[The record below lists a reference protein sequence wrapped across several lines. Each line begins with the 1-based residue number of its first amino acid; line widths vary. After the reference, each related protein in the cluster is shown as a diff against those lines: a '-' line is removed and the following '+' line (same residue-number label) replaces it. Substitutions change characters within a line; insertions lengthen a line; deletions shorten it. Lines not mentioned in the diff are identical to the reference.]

1 MRTKRQV
8 TQTLVSSCAAKL
20 ETGEQAMRGIGWWM
34 GLAILMTALVGTTVE
49 TFNFEEPEWVEAM
62 RKIHWRFSGQKGT
75 FAQFGDSITVTMAFW
90 APLPYARKNAPPEME
105 RAFKIVNSYMRPE
118 CWRWKGP
125 EFGNDGG
132 KTVKWALENVD
143 NWLKRLNPEV
153 ALIMFGTND
162 LTHVSVDEYRAQL
175 KALVQKCLD
184 NGTVVILSTIPP
196 RSGFVE
202 KSAAFAEAARQVA
215 AELKVPL
222 IDYHAEILKRRPHDW
237 DGSSEK
243 FSGFEGYD
251 VPTLISRDGVH
262 PSHPTKYRDDYSEEA
277 LRCNGYSLRNYLVLL
292 KYAEVIEKVL
302 LANEGELRGTLKP
315 SDLAFQNWM
324 PKAPP
329 LPPPK
334 GKVIRVTSVSELFEA
349 VEKAEPNTTI
359 LLADGHYHLPRRLE
373 IRKDGITLRSESGNR
388 ERVILDGGKHQL
400 GELLAVTGCSD
411 VTIADL
417 TVQNVRWNGIKLDTD
432 TGVHR
437 VTIYNCIIR
446 NVWQRGVKGVRVPPN
461 IPRPTGCRIQY
472 CVFVNDRAKT
482 FEDDPTD
489 NPQTFNGNYIGGIDV
504 MFARGWV
511 ISDNVFVGIQGRTR
525 EGRGA
530 IFLWHDSRDCIVE
543 RNIIIDCDVGIA
555 LGNSWKPPDIEIHC
569 TRIIVRNNFIVRCPE
584 SGIVADY
591 TRDCLIAHNTIHDPT
606 NKLGRLIRLV
616 HDNEGLRVVNNLL
629 SGPPIKNESSSKMVL
644 LNNLIVPDYSHAF
657 VDATR
662 GNLRLTASAVDA
674 IDKAMPLAEVKDD
687 IDGKPRGSKPDIGA
701 HEFR

>member
-1 MRTKRQV
+1 MGEVWRWI
-8 TQTLVSSCAAKL
+8 KL
-20 ETGEQAMRGIGWWM
+20 MV
-34 GLAILMTALVGTTVE
+34 LVGALFALTGQIGTCG
-49 TFNFEEPEWVEAM
+49 EPEWVEAM
-62 RKIHWRFSGQKGT
+62 RRVHQKFSGQKGT

-105 RAFKIVNSYMRPE
+105 RAFQIVNTYMRPE

-125 EFGNDGG
+125 EFGNEGG
-132 KTVKWALENVD
+132 KTVKWALEHVD
-143 NWLKRLNPEV
+143 EWLKRLNPEV
-153 ALIMFGTND
+153 VIIMFGTND

-175 KALVQKCLD
+175 KSLVQKCLD
-184 NGTVVILSTIPP
+184 NGTIVILSTIPP

-202 KSAAFAEAARQVA
+202 KSAAFAEVARQVA

-222 IDYHAEILKRRPHDW
+222 VDYHAEILKRRPHDW

-243 FSGFEGYD
+243 FKGYEGYD

-262 PSHPTKYRDDYSEEA
+262 PSHPAKYRDDYSEEA

-302 LANEGELRGTLKP
+302 MAKDKGSGESMKP
-315 SDLAFQNWM
+315 SDLAFQDWL

-329 LPPPK
+329 LPAPK
-334 GKVIRVTSVSELFEA
+334 GEVLRVSSVSELFEA
-349 VEKAEPNTTI
+349 IEKAKPGATI
-359 LLADGHYHLPRRLE
+359 LVADGHYFLPRRLE
-373 IRKDGITLRSESGNR
+373 IRKDGLTLRGESGR
-388 ERVILDGGKHQL
+388 PEKVILDGGKHQL
-400 GELLAVTGCSD
+400 GELIAVTGCSD
-411 VTIADL
+411 VTIAHL

-461 IPRPTGCRIQY
+461 VPRPAGCKVQF
-472 CVFVNDRAKT
+472 CVFVNDRPKT

-504 MFARGWV
+504 MFAQGWV

-530 IFLWHDSRDCIVE
+530 IFLWHDSRDCVIE

-555 LGNSWKPPDIEIHC
+555 LGNSWKPPDIDVHC
-569 TRIIVRNNFIVRCPE
+569 TRVIVRNNFIVRCPE

-591 TRDCLIAHNTIHDPT
+591 TRDCLIAHNTIHDPA

-629 SGPPIKNESSSKMVL
+629 SGPPIKNESPSKVLL
-644 LNNLIVPDYSHAF
+644 LNNLVVPDYSFAF
-657 VDATR
+657 VDAR
-662 GNLRLTASAVDA
+662 SGNLRLTAKAVEA
-674 IDKAMPLAEVKDD
+674 IDKAIPLPEVASD
-687 IDGKPRGSKPDIGA
+687 IDGKPRGPKPDIGA
-701 HEFR
+701 HER

>member
-1 MRTKRQV
+1 MGDLRCWVCLMVLTGALLGSSV
-8 TQTLVSSCAAKL
+8 QTVRN
-20 ETGEQAMRGIGWWM
+20 GE
-34 GLAILMTALVGTTVE
+34 
-49 TFNFEEPEWVEAM
+49 PDWVEAM
-62 RKIHWRFSGQKGT
+62 RQVHRKFSGQKGT

-90 APLPYARKNAPPEME
+90 TPLPHARKNAPPEME

-132 KTVKWALENVD
+132 KTVKWALDHVD
-143 NWLKRLNPEV
+143 EWLRKLNPETV
-153 ALIMFGTND
+153 LIMFGTND
-162 LTHVSVDEYRAQL
+162 LTHVSVDEYRSQL
-175 KALVQKCLD
+175 KALVQKCLE

-202 KSAAFAEAARQVA
+202 KSAAFAQAARQVA

-222 IDYHAEILKRRPHDW
+222 VDYHAEILKRRPNDW

-243 FSGFEGYD
+243 FKDYEGYD

-262 PSHPTKYRDDYSEEA
+262 PSHPAKYRNDYSEEA

-292 KYAEVIEKVL
+292 KYSEVVEKVL
-302 LANEGELRGTLKP
+302 LPQQHGTVNGLSP
-315 SDLAFQNWM
+315 LELAFQDWM

-334 GKVIRVTSVSELFEA
+334 GEVIRVASVDELFEA
-349 VEKAEPNTTI
+349 VQKARSGTTI
-359 LLADGHYHLPRRLE
+359 LIAEGHYHLPRRLE
-373 IRKDGITLRSESGNR
+373 IRRDKIILRGESGKR
-388 ERVILDGGKHQL
+388 EKVILDGGRHQL
-400 GELLAVTGCSD
+400 GELLAITGCSD

-417 TVQNVRWNGIKLDTD
+417 TIQNVRWNGIKLDTD

-437 VTIYNCIIR
+437 VTIYNCIIH

-461 IPRPTGCRIQY
+461 VPRPTGCKILY
-472 CVFVNDRAKT
+472 CAFINDRPKN
-482 FEDDPTD
+482 FGDDPSD

-504 MFARGWV
+504 MFAQGWV

-530 IFLWHDSRDCIVE
+530 IFLWHDSRDCVIE
-543 RNIIIDCDVGIA
+543 RNIVIDCDVGIA
-555 LGNSWKPPDIEIHC
+555 LGNSWKPPDIDVHC
-569 TRIIVRNNFIVRCPE
+569 TRVVVRNNFIVRCPE

-591 TRDCLIAHNTIHDPT
+591 TKDCLVAHNTIHDPT

-616 HDNEGLRVVNNLL
+616 HENEGLRVINNLL
-629 SGPPIKNESSSKMVL
+629 SGPPIKNESTSRVLL
-644 LNNLIVPDYSHAF
+644 LNNLVVPDYSAAF
-657 VDATR
+657 VDALR
-662 GNLRLTASAVDA
+662 GNLRLRPNAVEA
-674 IDKAMPLAEVKDD
+674 IDKAEPLPEVKDD
-687 IDGKPRGSKPDIGA
+687 IDKKPRGQKPDIGA
-701 HEFR
+701 HELR

>member
-1 MRTKRQV
+1 MGKGAGC
-8 TQTLVSSCAAKL
+8 L
-20 ETGEQAMRGIGWWM
+20 
-34 GLAILMTALVGTTVE
+34 GLAILLGVLVGLGGWIGADNE
-49 TFNFEEPEWVEAM
+49 LEWVEAM
-62 RKIHWRFSGQKGT
+62 RRVHQKFSGQKGT

-105 RAFKIVNSYMRPE
+105 RAFQIVNTYMRPE

-125 EFGNDGG
+125 EFGNEGG
-132 KTVKWALENVD
+132 KTVKWALEHVD
-143 NWLKRLNPEV
+143 EWLKRLNPEV
-153 ALIMFGTND
+153 VIIMFGTND

-175 KALVQKCLD
+175 KSLVQKCLD
-184 NGTVVILSTIPP
+184 NGTIVILSTIPP

-215 AELKVPL
+215 TELKVPL
-222 IDYHAEILKRRPHDW
+222 VDYHAEILKRRPDDW

-243 FSGFEGYD
+243 FKGYEGYD

-262 PSHPTKYRDDYSEEA
+262 PSHPAKYRDDYSEEA

-302 LANEGELRGTLKP
+302 MAKGKGSHESMKP
-315 SDLAFQNWM
+315 SDLAFQDWL

-329 LPPPK
+329 LPTPK
-334 GKVIRVTSVSELFEA
+334 GEVLRVSSVSELFEA
-349 VEKAEPNTTI
+349 IEKAKPGATI
-359 LLADGHYHLPRRLE
+359 LVADGHYFLPRRLE
-373 IRKDGITLRSESGNR
+373 IRKDGLTLRGESGR
-388 ERVILDGGKHQL
+388 PEKVILDGGKHQL
-400 GELLAVTGCSD
+400 GELIAVTGCSD
-411 VTIADL
+411 VTIAHL

-461 IPRPTGCRIQY
+461 VPRPTGCKVQF
-472 CVFVNDRAKT
+472 CVFVNDRSKT

-504 MFARGWV
+504 MFAQGWV

-555 LGNSWKPPDIEIHC
+555 LGNSWKPPDIDVHC
-569 TRIIVRNNFIVRCPE
+569 TRVIVRNNFIVRCPE

-591 TRDCLIAHNTIHDPT
+591 TRDCLIAHNTIHDPA

-629 SGPPIKNESSSKMVL
+629 SGPPIKNESPSKVLL
-644 LNNLIVPDYSHAF
+644 LNNLVVPDYSFAF
-657 VDATR
+657 VDAR
-662 GNLRLTASAVDA
+662 SGNLRLTAKAVEA
-674 IDKAMPLAEVKDD
+674 IDKAIPLPEVASD
-687 IDGKPRGSKPDIGA
+687 IDGKPRGPKPDIGA

>member
-1 MRTKRQV
+1 MGKG
-8 TQTLVSSCAAKL
+8 A
-20 ETGEQAMRGIGWWM
+20 GWL
-34 GLAILMTALVGTTVE
+34 GLAILLGVLVGLGGWIGADNE
-49 TFNFEEPEWVEAM
+49 LEWVEAM
-62 RKIHWRFSGQKGT
+62 RRVHQKFSGQKGT

-90 APLPYARKNAPPEME
+90 APLPYTRKNAPPEME
-105 RAFKIVNSYMRPE
+105 RAFQIVNTYMRPE

-125 EFGNDGG
+125 EFGNEGG
-132 KTVKWALENVD
+132 KTVKWALEHVD
-143 NWLKRLNPEV
+143 EWLKRLNPEV
-153 ALIMFGTND
+153 VIIMFGTND

-175 KALVQKCLD
+175 KSLVQKCLD
-184 NGTVVILSTIPP
+184 NGTIVILSTIPP

-215 AELKVPL
+215 TELKVPL
-222 IDYHAEILKRRPHDW
+222 VDYHAEILKRRPDDW

-243 FSGFEGYD
+243 FKGYEGYD

-262 PSHPTKYRDDYSEEA
+262 PSHPAKYRDDYSEEA

-302 LANEGELRGTLKP
+302 MAKDKRSHESMNLP
-315 SDLAFQNWM
+315 DLAFQDWL

-329 LPPPK
+329 LPTPK
-334 GKVIRVTSVSELFEA
+334 GEVLRVSSVSELFEA
-349 VEKAEPNTTI
+349 IEKAKPGATI
-359 LLADGHYHLPRRLE
+359 LVADGHYFLPRRLE
-373 IRKDGITLRSESGNR
+373 IRKDGLTLRGESGR
-388 ERVILDGGKHQL
+388 PEKVILDGGKHQL
-400 GELLAVTGCSD
+400 GELIAVTGCSD
-411 VTIADL
+411 VTIAHL

-461 IPRPTGCRIQY
+461 VPRPTGCKVQF
-472 CVFVNDRAKT
+472 CVFVNDRPKT

-504 MFARGWV
+504 MFAQGWV

-555 LGNSWKPPDIEIHC
+555 LGNSWKPPDIDVHC
-569 TRIIVRNNFIVRCPE
+569 TRVIVRNNFIVRCPE

-591 TRDCLIAHNTIHDPT
+591 TRDCLIAHNTIHDPA

-629 SGPPIKNESSSKMVL
+629 SGPPIKNESPSKVLL
-644 LNNLIVPDYSHAF
+644 LNNLVVPDYSFAF
-657 VDATR
+657 VDAR
-662 GNLRLTASAVDA
+662 SGNLRLTAKAVEA
-674 IDKAMPLAEVKDD
+674 IDKAIPLPEVASD
-687 IDGKPRGSKPDIGA
+687 IDGKPRGPKPDIGA

>member
-1 MRTKRQV
+1 MGKGAGR
-8 TQTLVSSCAAKL
+8 L
-20 ETGEQAMRGIGWWM
+20 
-34 GLAILMTALVGTTVE
+34 GLAILLGALVGLGGWIGADNE
-49 TFNFEEPEWVEAM
+49 LEWVEAM
-62 RKIHWRFSGQKGT
+62 RRVHQKFSGQKGT

-105 RAFKIVNSYMRPE
+105 RAFQIVNTYMRPE

-125 EFGNDGG
+125 EFGNEGG
-132 KTVKWALENVD
+132 KTVKWALEHVD
-143 NWLKRLNPEV
+143 EWLKRLNPEV
-153 ALIMFGTND
+153 VIIMFGTND

-175 KALVQKCLD
+175 KSLVQKCLD
-184 NGTVVILSTIPP
+184 NGTIVILSTIPP

-215 AELKVPL
+215 TELKVPL
-222 IDYHAEILKRRPHDW
+222 VDYHAEILKRRPHDW

-243 FSGFEGYD
+243 FKGYEGYD

-262 PSHPTKYRDDYSEEA
+262 PSHPAKYRDDYSEEA

-302 LANEGELRGTLKP
+302 MAKDKGSGESMKP
-315 SDLAFQNWM
+315 SDLAFQDWL

-329 LPPPK
+329 LPAPK
-334 GKVIRVTSVSELFEA
+334 GEVLRVSSVSELFEA
-349 VEKAEPNTTI
+349 IEKAKPGATI
-359 LLADGHYHLPRRLE
+359 LVADGHYFLPRRLE
-373 IRKDGITLRSESGNR
+373 IRKDGLTLRGESGR
-388 ERVILDGGKHQL
+388 PEKVILDGGKHQL
-400 GELLAVTGCSD
+400 GELIAVTGCSD
-411 VTIADL
+411 VTIAHL

-461 IPRPTGCRIQY
+461 VPRPTGCKVQF
-472 CVFVNDRAKT
+472 CVFVNDRPKT

-504 MFARGWV
+504 MFAQGWV

-555 LGNSWKPPDIEIHC
+555 LGNSWKPPDIDVHC
-569 TRIIVRNNFIVRCPE
+569 TRVIVRNNFIVRCPE

-591 TRDCLIAHNTIHDPT
+591 TRDCLIAHNTIHDPA

-629 SGPPIKNESSSKMVL
+629 SGPPIKNESPSKVLL
-644 LNNLIVPDYSHAF
+644 LNNLVVPDYSFAF
-657 VDATR
+657 VDAR
-662 GNLRLTASAVDA
+662 SGNLRLTAKAVEA
-674 IDKAMPLAEVKDD
+674 IDKAIPLPEVASD
-687 IDGKPRGSKPDIGA
+687 IDGKPRGPKPDIGA

>member
-1 MRTKRQV
+1 MGKG
-8 TQTLVSSCAAKL
+8 A
-20 ETGEQAMRGIGWWM
+20 GWL
-34 GLAILMTALVGTTVE
+34 GLAILLGALVGLGGWIGADNE
-49 TFNFEEPEWVEAM
+49 LEWVEAM
-62 RKIHWRFSGQKGT
+62 RRVHQKFSGQKGT

-105 RAFKIVNSYMRPE
+105 RAFQIVNTYMRPE

-125 EFGNDGG
+125 EFGNEGG
-132 KTVKWALENVD
+132 KTVKWALEHVD
-143 NWLKRLNPEV
+143 EWLKRLNPEV
-153 ALIMFGTND
+153 VIIMFGTND

-175 KALVQKCLD
+175 KSLVQKCLD
-184 NGTVVILSTIPP
+184 NGTIVILSTIPP

-202 KSAAFAEAARQVA
+202 KSAAFAEVARQVA
-215 AELKVPL
+215 TELKVPL
-222 IDYHAEILKRRPHDW
+222 VDYHAEILKRRPDDW

-243 FSGFEGYD
+243 FKGYEGYD

-262 PSHPTKYRDDYSEEA
+262 PSHPAKYRDDYSEEA

-302 LANEGELRGTLKP
+302 MAKDKGSGESMKP
-315 SDLAFQNWM
+315 SDLAFRDWL
-324 PKAPP
+324 PKALP
-329 LPPPK
+329 LPAPK
-334 GKVIRVTSVSELFEA
+334 GEVLRVSSVSELFEA
-349 VEKAEPNTTI
+349 IEKAKPGATI
-359 LLADGHYHLPRRLE
+359 LVADGHYFLPRRLE
-373 IRKDGITLRSESGNR
+373 IRKDGLTLRGESGR
-388 ERVILDGGKHQL
+388 PEKVILDGGKHQL
-400 GELLAVTGCSD
+400 GELIAVTGCSD
-411 VTIADL
+411 VTIAHL

-461 IPRPTGCRIQY
+461 VPRPTGCKVQF
-472 CVFVNDRAKT
+472 CVFVNDRPKT

-504 MFARGWV
+504 MFAQGWV

-555 LGNSWKPPDIEIHC
+555 LGNSWKPPDIDVHC
-569 TRIIVRNNFIVRCPE
+569 TRVIVRNNFIVRCPE

-591 TRDCLIAHNTIHDPT
+591 TRDCLIAHNTIHDPA

-629 SGPPIKNESSSKMVL
+629 SGPPIKNESPSKVLL
-644 LNNLIVPDYSHAF
+644 LNNLVVPDYSFAF
-657 VDATR
+657 VDAR
-662 GNLRLTASAVDA
+662 SGNLRLTAKAVEA
-674 IDKAMPLAEVKDD
+674 IDKAIPLPEVASD
-687 IDGKPRGSKPDIGA
+687 IDGKPRGPKPDIGA

>member
-1 MRTKRQV
+1 MGKG
-8 TQTLVSSCAAKL
+8 A
-20 ETGEQAMRGIGWWM
+20 GWL
-34 GLAILMTALVGTTVE
+34 GLAILLGVLVGLGGWIGADNE
-49 TFNFEEPEWVEAM
+49 LEWVEAM
-62 RKIHWRFSGQKGT
+62 RRVHQKFSGQKGT

-90 APLPYARKNAPPEME
+90 APLPYTRKNAPPEME
-105 RAFKIVNSYMRPE
+105 RAFQIVNTYMRPE

-125 EFGNDGG
+125 EFGNEGG
-132 KTVKWALENVD
+132 KTVKWALEHVD
-143 NWLKRLNPEV
+143 EWLKRLNPEV
-153 ALIMFGTND
+153 VIIMFGTND

-175 KALVQKCLD
+175 KSLVQKCLD
-184 NGTVVILSTIPP
+184 NRTIVILSTIPP
-196 RSGFVE
+196 RSGFFE

-215 AELKVPL
+215 TELKVPL
-222 IDYHAEILKRRPHDW
+222 VDYHAEILKRRPDDW

-243 FSGFEGYD
+243 FKGYEGYD

-262 PSHPTKYRDDYSEEA
+262 PSHPAKYRDDYSEEA

-302 LANEGELRGTLKP
+302 MAKDKGSGESIKP
-315 SDLAFQNWM
+315 SDLAFQDWL

-329 LPPPK
+329 LPTPK
-334 GKVIRVTSVSELFEA
+334 GEVLRVSSVSELFEA
-349 VEKAEPNTTI
+349 IEKAKPGATI
-359 LLADGHYHLPRRLE
+359 LVADGHYFLPRRLE
-373 IRKDGITLRSESGNR
+373 IRKDGLTLRGESGR
-388 ERVILDGGKHQL
+388 PEKVILDGGKHQL
-400 GELLAVTGCSD
+400 GELIAVTGCSD
-411 VTIADL
+411 VTIAHL

-446 NVWQRGVKGVRVPPN
+446 NVWQRGGKGVRVPPN
-461 IPRPTGCRIQY
+461 VPRPTGCKVQF
-472 CVFVNDRAKT
+472 CVFVNDRPKT

-504 MFARGWV
+504 MFAQGWV

-530 IFLWHDSRDCIVE
+530 IFLWHDSRECIVE

-555 LGNSWKPPDIEIHC
+555 LGNSWKPPDIDVHC
-569 TRIIVRNNFIVRCPE
+569 TRVIVRNNFIVRCPE

-591 TRDCLIAHNTIHDPT
+591 TRDCLIAHNTIHDPA

-629 SGPPIKNESSSKMVL
+629 SGPPIKNESPSKVLL
-644 LNNLIVPDYSHAF
+644 LNNLVVPDYSFAF
-657 VDATR
+657 VDAR
-662 GNLRLTASAVDA
+662 SGNLRLTARAVEA
-674 IDKAMPLAEVKDD
+674 IDKAIPLPEVASD

>member
-1 MRTKRQV
+1 MGKSARRLGSAILLA
-8 TQTLVSSCAAKL
+8 TLVGL
-20 ETGEQAMRGIGWWM
+20 GNGIG
-34 GLAILMTALVGTTVE
+34 A
-49 TFNFEEPEWVEAM
+49 NDEPEWVEAM
-62 RKIHWRFSGQKGT
+62 RKVHRKFLGQKGT

-90 APLPYARKNAPPEME
+90 APLPHARKNAPPEME
-105 RAFKIVNSYMRPE
+105 RAFQIVNAYMRPE

-125 EFGNDGG
+125 EFGNEGG
-132 KTVKWALENVD
+132 KTVKWALEHVD
-143 NWLKRLNPEV
+143 EWLKRLNPEV
-153 ALIMFGTND
+153 VIIMFGTND
-162 LTHVSVDEYRAQL
+162 LTHVSVDEYRSQL
-175 KALVQKCLD
+175 KSLVQKCLG
-184 NGTVVILSTIPP
+184 NGTIVILSTIPP

-215 AELKVPL
+215 TELKVPL
-222 IDYHAEILKRRPHDW
+222 VDYYAEILKRRPDDW

-243 FSGFEGYD
+243 FKGYEGYD

-262 PSHPTKYRDDYSEEA
+262 PSHPKKYRDDYSEEA

-302 LANEGELRGTLKP
+302 MAKDKRSDESMKP
-315 SDLAFQNWM
+315 SDLAFQDWL

-329 LPPPK
+329 LPAPK
-334 GKVIRVTSVSELFEA
+334 GEIIRVSSVSELFEA
-349 VEKAEPNTTI
+349 VEKAKPGATI
-359 LLADGHYHLPRRLE
+359 LIADGHYFLPRRLE
-373 IRKDGITLRSESGNR
+373 IRKDGLTLRGESGR
-388 ERVILDGGKHQL
+388 PEKVILDGGKHQL
-400 GELLAVTGCSD
+400 GELIAVTGCSD
-411 VTIADL
+411 VTIAHL

-461 IPRPTGCRIQY
+461 VPRPTGCKVQFCI
-472 CVFVNDRAKT
+472 FVNDRPKT

-504 MFARGWV
+504 MFAQGWV
-511 ISDNVFVGIQGRTR
+511 ISDNVFVGIQGRTH

-555 LGNSWKPPDIEIHC
+555 LGNSWKPPDIDVHC

-591 TRDCLIAHNTIHDPT
+591 TRDCLIAHNTIHDPA

-629 SGPPIKNESSSKMVL
+629 SGPPIKNESPSKMLL
-644 LNNLIVPDYSHAF
+644 LNNLAVPDYSFAF
-657 VDATR
+657 ADAKS
-662 GNLRLTASAVDA
+662 GNLRLTAKAVEA
-674 IDKAMPLAEVKDD
+674 IDKAIPLPEVTSD
-687 IDGKPRGSKPDIGA
+687 IDGKPRGPKPDIGA

>member
-1 MRTKRQV
+1 MGEIWRWSGLVILSGVLLVLTG
-8 TQTLVSSCAAKL
+8 QT
-20 ETGEQAMRGIGWWM
+20 
-34 GLAILMTALVGTTVE
+34 GTH
-49 TFNFEEPEWVEAM
+49 NEPEWVEEM
-62 RKIHWRFSGQKGT
+62 KKVHQKFSGQKGT

-90 APLPYARKNAPPEME
+90 APLPYARKNALPEMK
-105 RAFKIVNSYMRPE
+105 RAFQIVNAYMRPE
-118 CWRWKGP
+118 CWKWKGP
-125 EFGNDGG
+125 EFGNEGG
-132 KTVKWALENVD
+132 KTVKWALEHVD
-143 NWLKRLNPEV
+143 EWLKRLNPEV
-153 ALIMFGTND
+153 ALVMFGTND

-175 KALVQKCLD
+175 KPLVQKCLD
-184 NGTVVILSTIPP
+184 NGTIVILSTIPP

-222 IDYHAEILKRRPHDW
+222 VDYHAEIIKRRPDDW

-243 FSGFEGYD
+243 FKGYEGYD

-262 PSHPTKYRDDYSEEA
+262 PSHPAKYRDDYSEEA
-277 LRCNGYSLRNYLVLL
+277 LRCNGYSLRNYLMLL

-302 LANEGELRGTLKP
+302 MAKDKRSHEPVKP
-315 SDLAFQNWM
+315 SDLAFQDWL

-329 LPPPK
+329 LPAPK
-334 GKVIRVTSVSELFEA
+334 GKVIRVSSVNELFEA
-349 VEKAEPNTTI
+349 VEKAKPGTTI
-359 LLADGHYHLPRRLE
+359 LVADGHYFLPRRLE
-373 IRKDGITLRSESGNR
+373 IRKDGLTLRGESGR
-388 ERVILDGGKHQL
+388 PEKVILDGGKHQL
-400 GELLAVTGCSD
+400 GELIAVASCSD
-411 VTIADL
+411 VTIAHL

-461 IPRPTGCRIQY
+461 VPRSTGCKVQFCI
-472 CVFVNDRAKT
+472 FVNDRPKT

-504 MFARGWV
+504 MFAQGWV

-555 LGNSWKPPDIEIHC
+555 LGNSWKPPDIDVHC
-569 TRIIVRNNFIVRCPE
+569 TRVIVRNNFIVRCPE

-629 SGPPIKNESSSKMVL
+629 SGPPIKNESPSKILL
-644 LNNLIVPDYSHAF
+644 LNNLVVPDYSFAF
-657 VDATR
+657 VDAKS
-662 GNLRLTASAVDA
+662 GNLHLTAKAVEA
-674 IDKAMPLAEVKDD
+674 IDKAVPLPEVTSD
-687 IDGKPRGSKPDIGA
+687 IDGKPRGQKPDIGA

>member
-1 MRTKRQV
+1 MF
-8 TQTLVSSCAAKL
+8 VSSLKAMPKL
-20 ETGEQAMRGIGWWM
+20 VAGEKVMDRVGRWM
-34 GLAILMTALVGTTVE
+34 GFAILIVAMAGSFAGVTKP
-49 TFNFEEPEWVEAM
+49 EEPEWVGAM
-62 RKIHWRFSGQKGT
+62 RKVHERFSGQKGT

-125 EFGNDGG
+125 DFGNEGG

-143 NWLKRLNPEV
+143 QWLKRLNPEV

-162 LTHVSVDEYRAQL
+162 LTHVSVEGYRRQL
-175 KALVQKCLD
+175 KLLVQKCLD

-215 AELKVPL
+215 KELKVPL
-222 IDYHAEILKRRPHDW
+222 VDYHAEILKRRPNDW
-237 DGSSEK
+237 DGSSDK
-243 FSGFEGYD
+243 FSGYEGYD

-302 LANEGELRGTLKP
+302 LAGRGAEGKEGSSLEPT
-315 SDLAFQNWM
+315 DLAFQDWL

-334 GKVIRVTSVSELFEA
+334 GKVIRVASVKELFEA

-359 LLADGHYHLPRRLE
+359 MVAEGHYHLPRRLE
-373 IRKDGITLRSESGNR
+373 IRKDGITLRGESGRR
-388 ERVILDGGKHQL
+388 ERVILDGGKHRL

-411 VTIADL
+411 VTVADL
-417 TVQNVRWNGIKLDTD
+417 TVQNIRWNGIKLDTD

-437 VTIYNCIIR
+437 VTIYNCIIH

-461 IPRPTGCRIQY
+461 VPRPTGCRIQY
-472 CVFVNDRAKT
+472 CVFFNDRPKT
-482 FEDDPTD
+482 FDDDPTD
-489 NPQTFNGNYIGGIDV
+489 NPQTFNGNYVGGIDV
-504 MFARGWV
+504 MFAQGWV

-569 TRIIVRNNFIVRCPE
+569 TRVIVRNNFITRCPE

-591 TRDCLIAHNTIHDPT
+591 TKDCLIAHNTIHDPK

-616 HDNEGLRVVNNLL
+616 HNNEGLKVINNLL
-629 SGPPIKNESSSKMVL
+629 SGPPIKNESPSHIIL
-644 LNNLIVPDYSHAF
+644 LNNLVVPDYSDAF
-657 VDATR
+657 ADALR
-662 GNLRLTASAVDA
+662 GNLHLTARATEA
-674 IDKAMPLAEVKDD
+674 IDKGVPLPEVTED
-687 IDGKPRGSKPDIGA
+687 IDRKPRTSKPDIGA

>member
-1 MRTKRQV
+1 MGKSARRLGSAILLA
-8 TQTLVSSCAAKL
+8 TLVGL
-20 ETGEQAMRGIGWWM
+20 GNGIG
-34 GLAILMTALVGTTVE
+34 A
-49 TFNFEEPEWVEAM
+49 NDEPEWVEAM
-62 RKIHWRFSGQKGT
+62 RKVHRKFSGQKGT

-90 APLPYARKNAPPEME
+90 APLPHARKNAPPEME
-105 RAFKIVNSYMRPE
+105 RAFQIVNAYMRPE

-125 EFGNDGG
+125 EFGNEGG
-132 KTVKWALENVD
+132 KTVKWALEHVD
-143 NWLKRLNPEV
+143 EWLKRLNPEV
-153 ALIMFGTND
+153 VIIMFGTND
-162 LTHVSVDEYRAQL
+162 LTHVSVDEYRSQL

-184 NGTVVILSTIPP
+184 NGTIVILSTIPP

-215 AELKVPL
+215 TELKVSL
-222 IDYHAEILKRRPHDW
+222 VDYYAEILKRRPDDW

-243 FSGFEGYD
+243 FKGYEGYD

-262 PSHPTKYRDDYSEEA
+262 PSHPKKYRDDYSEEA

-302 LANEGELRGTLKP
+302 MAKDKRSDESMKP
-315 SDLAFQNWM
+315 SDLAFQDWL

-329 LPPPK
+329 LPAPK
-334 GKVIRVTSVSELFEA
+334 GEVLRVSSVSELFEA
-349 VEKAEPNTTI
+349 VEKAKPGATI
-359 LLADGHYHLPRRLE
+359 LIADGHYFLPRRLE
-373 IRKDGITLRSESGNR
+373 IRKDGLTLRGESGR
-388 ERVILDGGKHQL
+388 PEKVILDGGKHQL
-400 GELLAVTGCSD
+400 GELIAVTGCSD
-411 VTIADL
+411 VTIAHL

-461 IPRPTGCRIQY
+461 VPRPTGCKVQFCI
-472 CVFVNDRAKT
+472 FVNDRPKT
-482 FEDDPTD
+482 FDDDPTD

-504 MFARGWV
+504 MFAQGWV
-511 ISDNVFVGIQGRTR
+511 ISDNVFVGIQGRTH

-555 LGNSWKPPDIEIHC
+555 LGNSWKPPDIDVHC
-569 TRIIVRNNFIVRCPE
+569 TRVIVRNNFIVRCPE

-591 TRDCLIAHNTIHDPT
+591 TRDCLIAHNTIHDPA

-629 SGPPIKNESSSKMVL
+629 SGPPIKNESPSKMLL
-644 LNNLIVPDYSHAF
+644 LNNLAVPDYSFAF
-657 VDATR
+657 ADAKS
-662 GNLRLTASAVDA
+662 GNLRLTAKAFEA
-674 IDKAMPLAEVKDD
+674 IDKAIPLPEVTSD
-687 IDGKPRGSKPDIGA
+687 IDGKPRGPKPDIGA

>member
-1 MRTKRQV
+1 MGKG
-8 TQTLVSSCAAKL
+8 A
-20 ETGEQAMRGIGWWM
+20 GWL
-34 GLAILMTALVGTTVE
+34 GLAILLEALVGLGGWIGADNE
-49 TFNFEEPEWVEAM
+49 LEWVEAM
-62 RKIHWRFSGQKGT
+62 RRVHQKFSGQKGT

-105 RAFKIVNSYMRPE
+105 RAFQIVNTYMRPE

-125 EFGNDGG
+125 EFGNEGG
-132 KTVKWALENVD
+132 KTVKWALEHVD
-143 NWLKRLNPEV
+143 EWLKRLNPEV
-153 ALIMFGTND
+153 VIIMFGTND

-175 KALVQKCLD
+175 KSLVQKCLD
-184 NGTVVILSTIPP
+184 NGTIVILSTIPP

-215 AELKVPL
+215 TELKVPL
-222 IDYHAEILKRRPHDW
+222 VDYHAEILKRRPDDW

-243 FSGFEGYD
+243 FKGYEGYD

-262 PSHPTKYRDDYSEEA
+262 PSHPAKYRDDYSEEA

-302 LANEGELRGTLKP
+302 MAKDKRSHESMNLP
-315 SDLAFQNWM
+315 DLAFQDWL

-329 LPPPK
+329 LPTPK
-334 GKVIRVTSVSELFEA
+334 GEVLRVSSVSELFEA
-349 VEKAEPNTTI
+349 IEKAKPGATI
-359 LLADGHYHLPRRLE
+359 LVADGHYFLPRRLE
-373 IRKDGITLRSESGNR
+373 IRKDGLTLRGESGR
-388 ERVILDGGKHQL
+388 PEKVILDGGKHQL
-400 GELLAVTGCSD
+400 GELIAVTGCSD
-411 VTIADL
+411 VTIAHL

-461 IPRPTGCRIQY
+461 VPRPTGCKVQF
-472 CVFVNDRAKT
+472 CVFVNDRPKT

-504 MFARGWV
+504 MFAQGWV

-530 IFLWHDSRDCIVE
+530 IFLWHDSRDCVVE

-555 LGNSWKPPDIEIHC
+555 LGNSWKPPDIDVHC
-569 TRIIVRNNFIVRCPE
+569 TRVIVRNNFIVRCPE

-591 TRDCLIAHNTIHDPT
+591 TRDCLIAHNTIHDPA

-629 SGPPIKNESSSKMVL
+629 SGPPIKNESPSKVLL
-644 LNNLIVPDYSHAF
+644 LNNLVVPDYSFAF
-657 VDATR
+657 VDAR
-662 GNLRLTASAVDA
+662 SGNLRLTAKAVEA
-674 IDKAMPLAEVKDD
+674 IDKAIPLPEVASD
-687 IDGKPRGSKPDIGA
+687 IDGKPRGPKPDIGA

>member
-1 MRTKRQV
+1 MGKSARRLGSAILLA
-8 TQTLVSSCAAKL
+8 TLVGL
-20 ETGEQAMRGIGWWM
+20 GNGIG
-34 GLAILMTALVGTTVE
+34 A
-49 TFNFEEPEWVEAM
+49 NDEPEWVEAM
-62 RKIHWRFSGQKGT
+62 RKVHRKFLGQKGT

-90 APLPYARKNAPPEME
+90 APLPHARKNAPPEME
-105 RAFKIVNSYMRPE
+105 RAFQIVNAYMRPE

-125 EFGNDGG
+125 EFGNEGG
-132 KTVKWALENVD
+132 KTVKWALEHVD
-143 NWLKRLNPEV
+143 EWLKRLNPEV
-153 ALIMFGTND
+153 VIIMFGTND
-162 LTHVSVDEYRAQL
+162 LTHVSVDEYRSQL

-184 NGTVVILSTIPP
+184 NGTIVILSTIPP

-215 AELKVPL
+215 TELKVPL
-222 IDYHAEILKRRPHDW
+222 VDYYAEILKRRPDDW

-243 FSGFEGYD
+243 FKGYEGYD

-262 PSHPTKYRDDYSEEA
+262 PSHPKKYRDDYSEEA

-302 LANEGELRGTLKP
+302 MAKDKRSDESMKP
-315 SDLAFQNWM
+315 SDLAFQDWL

-329 LPPPK
+329 LPAPK
-334 GKVIRVTSVSELFEA
+334 GEIIRVSSVSELFEA
-349 VEKAEPNTTI
+349 VEKAKPGATI
-359 LLADGHYHLPRRLE
+359 LIADGHYFLPRRLE
-373 IRKDGITLRSESGNR
+373 IRKDGLTLRGESGR
-388 ERVILDGGKHQL
+388 PEKVILDGGKHQL
-400 GELLAVTGCSD
+400 GELIAVTGCSD
-411 VTIADL
+411 VTIAHL

-446 NVWQRGVKGVRVPPN
+446 NVWQRGVKGVRVPSN
-461 IPRPTGCRIQY
+461 VPRPTGCKVQFCI
-472 CVFVNDRAKT
+472 FVNDRPKT
-482 FEDDPTD
+482 FDDDPTD

-504 MFARGWV
+504 MFAQGWV
-511 ISDNVFVGIQGRTR
+511 ISDNVFVGIQGRTH

-555 LGNSWKPPDIEIHC
+555 LGNSWKPPDIDVHC

-591 TRDCLIAHNTIHDPT
+591 TQDCLIAHNTIHDPA

-629 SGPPIKNESSSKMVL
+629 SGPPIKNESPSKMLL
-644 LNNLIVPDYSHAF
+644 LNNLVVSDYSFAF
-657 VDATR
+657 ADAKS
-662 GNLRLTASAVDA
+662 GNLRLTAKAVEA
-674 IDKAMPLAEVKDD
+674 IDKAIPLPEVTSD
-687 IDGKPRGSKPDIGA
+687 IDGKPRGPKPDIGA